1 MGRLAQ
7 DPARDYAA
15 SPLARLVIRP
25 LGPSDIRAYNRFCS
39 RLAPIDVHM
48 RFGRVIR
55 CDDDHFRRQLLE
67 IDHETQEAF
76 IALDDM
82 GEIVGVGRIALT
94 QETEIAVITR
104 SDLKRRG
111 IARALLLHIADYARS
126 RGRRDLLGYIQEENL
141 AMRRLAETV
150 GCSLRWQPEVG
161 AIEARISL

>member
-1 MGRLAQ
+1 MGQ
-7 DPARDYAA
+7 
-15 SPLARLVIRP
+15 LARNDVRAPLGEIAIRP
-25 LGPSDIRAYNRFCS
+25 LGPSDVRAYDRFCS

-76 IALDDM
+76 IALDAT
-82 GEIVGVGRIALT
+82 GEIVGVGRIAIT
-94 QETEIAVITR
+94 AETEIAVITR

-111 IARALLLHIADYARS
+111 IARALLLHIADYARA
-126 RGRRDLLGYIQEENL
+126 RGRRDLLGYIQEENF
-141 AMRRLAETV
+141 AMRRLAETA

-161 AIEARISL
+161 AIEARFRL